1 MNKREK
7 EVIAAQLE
15 DEEKVIRQ
23 LERHY
28 RLALDDVELVIRLL
42 QSDEQTQSKIH
53 RINYQK
59 KLKAQLEA
67 ILEKMRMGEYKTL
80 QQYLTGCYTSGYVGT
95 MYDLNGQ
102 GVPVIAPVNQ
112 DAAAK
117 AIQLDTQLSTRK
129 AYKSANGEMVA
140 LYESLGIDTDSLKST
155 IRSEITRGIASGMTY
170 DMMARNIA
178 SVSKAPLARAKTI
191 ARTEGHRILQQSA
204 EDARVEAK
212 SHGADLVR
220 QWDATL
226 DGSTRSAHRELD
238 GQTVELDEYFHYGT
252 KKAKYPGGFGD
263 PKLDCNCRCVALS
276 RARSAL
282 DAKELEVL
290 KERAAFFGLDK
301 TESFRDFEKKYL
313 KAAETIENPGK
324 SGIIKVKNSA
334 LKNGLPLKGEP
345 DSIVDK
351 TTDSGET
358 LQRRLYDSEGMA
370 KVDYDVSDHGFHDA
384 HPTGAHKHVFDHSR
398 KNPRGKPEKLTEDEL
413 LQNKDIIR
421 EGVNYHDSA

>member
-95 MYDLNGQ
+95 MYDLHGL
-102 GVPVIAPVNQ
+102 GVPVIAPINQ

-140 LYESLGIDTDSLKST
+140 LYESLGIDTESLKST

-178 SVSKAPLARAKTI
+178 SMSKAPLARAKTI

-204 EDARVEAK
+204 EDARVDAK
-212 SHGADLVR
+212 SHGADLLR
-220 QWDATL
+220 LWDATM
-226 DGSTRSAHRELD
+226 DGDTREAHKELD
-238 GQTVELDEYFHYGT
+238 GQTVEMDEYFHYGT

-276 RARSAL
+276 RPRSAL
-282 DAKELEVL
+282 NAKELEVL

-324 SGIIKVKNSA
+324 SGIIVPGD
-334 LKNGLPLKGEP
+334 NGVLDLETGIRYQLAKGTKMQDVEVFAGKG
-345 DSIVDK
+345 SK
-351 TTDSGET
+351 TEFR
-358 LQRRLYDSEGMA
+358 QAA
-370 KVDYDVSDHGFHDA
+370 KYAERYGGAASDWQHA
-384 HPTGAHKHVFDHSR
+384 K
-398 KNPRGKPEKLTEDEL
+398 GKGVLSTEDG
-413 LQNKDIIR
+413 DIKAEIHWVQCD
-421 EGVNYHDSA
+421 GVGKKEMFVKEWLE

>member
-15 DEEKVIRQ
+15 DEEKVISQ

-95 MYDLNGQ
+95 MYDLHGQ

-140 LYESLGIDTDSLKST
+140 LYESLGIDTDRLKST

-178 SVSKAPLARAKTI
+178 SMSKAPLSRAKTI

-204 EDARVEAK
+204 EDARVDAK
-212 SHGADLVR
+212 NHGADLVR

-238 GQTVELDEYFHYGT
+238 GQTVEMDEYFHYGT

-276 RARSAL
+276 RPRSAL

-290 KERAAFFGLDK
+290 KERAEFFKLDK

-324 SGIIKVKNSA
+324 SGIIKTDKQFGKKIGKHAMDYGLDPGNHKDREKMRVIIDDICLNADEVAKGEWRGQSEPVKFYIKGEDVVVTNENDVFITILKGGASNARVKNA
-334 LKNGLPLKGEP
+334 
-345 DSIVDK
+345 
-351 TTDSGET
+351 
-358 LQRRLYDSEGMA
+358 RR
-370 KVDYDVSDHGFHDA
+370 K
-384 HPTGAHKHVFDHSR
+384 
-398 KNPRGKPEKLTEDEL
+398 
-413 LQNKDIIR
+413 
-421 EGVNYHDSA
+421 

>member
-28 RLALDDVELVIRLL
+28 RLALDDVDLVIRLL

-95 MYDLNGQ
+95 MYDLHGQ

-140 LYESLGIDTDSLKST
+140 LYESLGIDTESLKST

-178 SVSKAPLARAKTI
+178 SMSKAPLARAKTI

-204 EDARVEAK
+204 EDARVDAK

-238 GQTVELDEYFHYGT
+238 GQTVEMDEYFHYGT

-276 RARSAL
+276 RPRSAL
-282 DAKELEVL
+282 DAKELETL

-324 SGIIKVKNSA
+324 SGIIKVAVRSVEKDLGRQKTS
-334 LKNGLPLKGEP
+334 
-345 DSIVDK
+345 SIRKAIDTFGNRIAEHQQK
-351 TTDSGET
+351 I
-358 LQRRLYDSEGMA
+358 
-370 KVDYDVSDHGFHDA
+370 DH
-384 HPTGAHKHVFDHSR
+384 
-398 KNPRGKPEKLTEDEL
+398 PEKFIPDW
-413 LQNKDIIR
+413 DGMDIR
-421 EGVNYHDSA
+421 EQEGLKKHWGKEIKNFEKARARRIEELKRRGEHNE

>member
-28 RLALDDVELVIRLL
+28 RLALDDVEMVIRLL

-53 RINYQK
+53 RIAYQK

-95 MYDLNGQ
+95 MYDLHGQ

-140 LYESLGIDTDSLKST
+140 LYESLGIDTDGLKST

-178 SVSKAPLARAKTI
+178 SMSKAPLARAKTI

-204 EDARVEAK
+204 EDARVDAK

-282 DAKELEVL
+282 DAKELDVL

-301 TESFRDFEKKYL
+301 TESFKDFENKYL

-324 SGIIKVKNSA
+324 SGIIVPGD
-334 LKNGLPLKGEP
+334 NGVLDLETGIRYHLAKGTKMQDVEVFAGKG
-345 DSIVDK
+345 SK
-351 TTDSGET
+351 TEFR
-358 LQRRLYDSEGMA
+358 QAA
-370 KVDYDVSDHGFHDA
+370 KYAERYGGAASDWQHA
-384 HPTGAHKHVFDHSR
+384 K
-398 KNPRGKPEKLTEDEL
+398 GKCVLSTEDGDVKAEIHWV
-413 LQNKDIIR
+413 QCD
-421 EGVNYHDSA
+421 GVGKKEMFVKEWLE